1 MTQAAPLEPV
11 MSTETVYQ
19 TAKRTHIDAVCGSQ
33 PFKASGDYAI
43 AEASWYLMQC
53 EFHLAADNM
62 LRAWKAAKQVPS
74 SLGTPRAIVEASTD
88 DALLNLV
95 MVLTS
100 GTMNPSTVKTQIER
114 VRSMAEQMK
123 AGAVPAIDP
132 VTRAD
137 SLAYQGD
144 GVVGE

>member
-74 SLGTPRAIVEASTD
+74 SLGTPRKIMEASTD
-88 DALLNLV
+88 DALLNLC
-95 MVLTS
+95 MILTS
-100 GTMNPSTVKTQIER
+100 GTMNPQIVKANIE
-114 VRSMAEQMK
+114 K
-123 AGAVPAIDP
+123 ARLAAAQTAQSGIPDVDP

>member
-1 MTQAAPLEPV
+1 MTGVAQEVPL
-11 MSTETVYQ
+11 STETVYQ
-19 TAKRTHIDAVCGSQ
+19 TAKRAHIDAVCGSQ

-62 LRAWKAAKQVPS
+62 LRAWKANKVPVALDNHLALVQAGS
-74 SLGTPRAIVEASTD
+74 DR
-88 DALLNLV
+88 ALLNLC
-95 MVLTS
+95 MVLTG
-100 GTMNPSTVKTQIER
+100 GTANPKTIQTQIER
-114 VRSMAEQMK
+114 IRQKVGRRDDNT
-123 AGAVPAIDP
+123 VPDIDP

-137 SLAYQGD
+137 SLAYNGD